1 MAHKAVRME
10 VVDFADTFLPLPAG
24 VSLED
29 HPTWAT
35 DAFGDLAEGSALL
48 ESEIADKFVNAVN
61 NGNIVPGLQMAQ
73 SPYKPEIDDV
83 DDFKQKIDAAFY
95 REGDVPTDGRPH
107 WADQL
112 ISVEFKRHEIN
123 KDPFDDRED
132 RDLDATAEERKK
144 VRGQIITYA
153 EVAFRVQHRTFLF
166 MLLVIG
172 RSFRLLR
179 WDRSGTIVTP
189 AIDYVAH
196 PEVLCELLWRMSLQP
211 DEQLGLD
218 PSATRLR
225 PHDPDYNLM
234 DFYAQ
239 ENAADLATH
248 ERVLTAEELQT
259 MGDPPVF
266 KYVRASFAHSLASSW
281 PRYRLEVPCE
291 GGVRTFLV
299 CRPMFFANGMAG
311 RGTRGYVALDCR
323 TGRFVWLKDAWRV
336 FYKQLMQEGAVLE
349 MLNKDEVEHV
359 PTLLCHGDIREQ
371 TTMTSDI
378 WEKAQA
384 KAAAAAAAA
393 TTIPSSLSLHKLP
406 LSSSWTLFAPQTS
419 SSGSHKR
426 SRTAVEVEE
435 AAGEEEGTL
444 RRHRHYRIVVNEV
457 SLPLSQ
463 FSCGRQLVSII
474 CDCVKAHRDA
484 IEKSEIIHR
493 DVSGGNILIH
503 PIVKPVG
510 KDGRSSRVKWEGL
523 LSDWEMSKPVNV
535 PEPLPLPRQPPRT
548 GTWQFLSAAMLSGK
562 PKQVEIPDE
571 LESFL
576 HVLLYYAV
584 RYLNSNCGD
593 AAAFL
598 EGHFDAYTFKDGI
611 YTCGQ
616 AKENAVKDARLEVSR
631 KVALKF
637 GSPLD
642 RVFKTLLSWFKAHY
656 AVQDYKNMQLEAAK
670 ALGLSTISKVA
681 AEDLTTESDSP
692 VPEEAEEAASDKDA
706 GALESVEEIWPDEE
720 LEEEEDNDPTP
731 KPTAQEEALAEMLTN
746 HTKVLGI
753 LLKAYLSAK
762 GWNSKD
768 KVGDR
773 VPDDYE
779 PRFPIAPEKGP
790 SLKSVKRMRTA
801 SLVLHQRWHISDLDP
816 PSRTAKS
823 MYK

>member
-29 HPTWAT
+29 HPAWAT
-35 DAFGDLAEGSALL
+35 DVFGDLAEGSALL
-48 ESEIADKFVNAVN
+48 ESEIADKFINAVN
-61 NGNIVPGLQMAQ
+61 NGNVIPGLQMAQ
-73 SPYKPEIDDV
+73 SPDKPEIDDV

-144 VRGQIITYA
+144 VRGQIISYA
-153 EVAFRVQHRTFLF
+153 EVVFRVQHRTSLF

-172 RSFRLLR
+172 RNFRLLR

-225 PHDPDYNLM
+225 PHDHDYNLM
-234 DFYAQ
+234 DFFAQ

-248 ERVLTAEELQT
+248 ERDLTAEELQT
-259 MGDPPVF
+259 MSDPPVF
-266 KYVRASFAHSLASSW
+266 KYVRVLFAQSLASNW

-299 CRPMFFANGMAG
+299 CRPTFFANGMAG
-311 RGTRGYVALDCR
+311 RGTKGYVALDCQ

-336 FYKQLMQEGAVLE
+336 FYKRLMQEGAVLQK
-349 MLNKDEVEHV
+349 LNKDEVEHV

-378 WEKAQA
+378 WQKAQA
-384 KAAAAAAAA
+384 TAAAAA
-393 TTIPSSLSLHKLP
+393 TTVPSSLSLHKLP
-406 LSSSWTLFAPQTS
+406 LSSSLTLVAPQTS

-435 AAGEEEGTL
+435 AAGAEEGTL

-463 FSCGRQLVSII
+463 FTCGQQLVSII
-474 CDCVKAHRDA
+474 IDCLGAHHDA
-484 IEKSEIIHR
+484 FDKSEIMHR

-503 PIVKPVG
+503 PTVKG
-510 KDGRSSRVKWEGL
+510 DGRSRRVEWDGL

-562 PKQVEIPDE
+562 PKAVEIPDE

-584 RYLNSNCGD
+584 RYLKSNCRD
-593 AAAFL
+593 AAVFL
-598 EGHFDAYTFKDGI
+598 ESYFDAYLHEDGV
-611 YTCGQ
+611 YTCGLV
-616 AKENAVKDARLEVSR
+616 KEYAVKQARLNGSREVP
-631 KVALKF
+631 LMF
-637 GSPLD
+637 NSPLD
-642 RVFKTLLSWFKAHY
+642 TLFQRLLSWFKAYY
-656 AVQDYKNMQLEAAK
+656 AVQAHEKMQSEAKK
-670 ALGLSTISKVA
+670 ALGLSTTSMAPPKPPASAKPVRQKAMTAKVA
-681 AEDLTTESDSP
+681 
-692 VPEEAEEAASDKDA
+692 
-706 GALESVEEIWPDEE
+706 GAMESVNALSDVAG
-720 LEEEEDNDPTP
+720 LTP
-731 KPTAQEEALAEMLTN
+731 KPTAQEEALAAALSDHTMMLG
-746 HTKVLGI
+746 VLYN
-753 LLKAYLSAK
+753 AHQSAE
-762 GWNSKD
+762 WDLED
-768 KVGDR
+768 KIGDR

-779 PRFPIAPEKGP
+779 PRFPIAQEKGP
-790 SLKSVKRMRTA
+790 SRATVKRLRSA
-801 SLVLHQRWHISDLDP
+801 SMALQQQWHTGDFPLHDRP
-816 PSRTAKS
+816 PKS
-823 MYK
+823 MFK